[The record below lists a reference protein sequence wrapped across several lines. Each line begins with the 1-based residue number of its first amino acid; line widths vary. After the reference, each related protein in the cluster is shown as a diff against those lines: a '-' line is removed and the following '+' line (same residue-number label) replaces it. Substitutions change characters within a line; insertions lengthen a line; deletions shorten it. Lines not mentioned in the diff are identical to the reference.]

1 MKSFKL
7 ETNAEIYLKNHS
19 SGCPYLVQLIYY
31 SIHIFSANHK
41 ENESTS
47 QLSDIYYLKLATKST
62 NVLRLKRARSICL
75 SWWSSLAAM
84 WQQQQLLAMCSS
96 EWAGARVS
104 VEGWTQARKVPS
116 DPQKRRFPKLN
127 SVVYRSALRRHPW
140 WPKAFLGRSQSRA
153 VLSSL
158 NSWFSVRHPKTSS
171 YWTFKVKSEEEE

>member
-1 MKSFKL
+1 M
-7 ETNAEIYLKNHS
+7 S
-19 SGCPYLVQLIYY
+19 SICKAHIFLDSHPIIQKGKVQLSFQTCYMKWQPKVAKFLEY
-31 SIHIFSANHK
+31 RS
-41 ENESTS
+41 
-47 QLSDIYYLKLATKST
+47 
-62 NVLRLKRARSICL
+62 RARFICW

-96 EWAGARVS
+96 EWAGERVS